1 MLGELPFGGTVLLE
15 LEDCA
20 LFVSEELLGGASSW
34 FEVTFVFDLDRY
46 IVAAVNA
53 SNPVKVTAAMIFF
66 VFLYISFTYTQLKVR
81 IEYFSFLAELRM
93 ISSTAIDDIIY

>member
-1 MLGELPFGGTVLLE
+1 MCVLLGILPLIEPLGMLGELPFGGTVLLE

-66 VFLYISFTYTQLKVR
+66 VFLYISF
-81 IEYFSFLAELRM
+81 
-93 ISSTAIDDIIY
+93 ISYL

>member
-1 MLGELPFGGTVLLE
+1 MLCVVLGILPLIEPLGMLGGLPFGGTALLE

-20 LFVSEELLGGASSW
+20 LFVSDELLGGASSW

-66 VFLYISFTYTQLKVR
+66 VFLYISF
-81 IEYFSFLAELRM
+81 
-93 ISSTAIDDIIY
+93 ISYL

>member
-20 LFVSEELLGGASSW
+20 LFVSEELLCGASRW
-34 FEVTFVFDLDRY
+34 PEAPFVFDLDRY

-66 VFLYISFTYTQLKVR
+66 VFLCISFTSYLKC
-81 IEYFSFLAELRM
+81 RM
-93 ISSTAIDDIIY
+93 IICERYHIKMLKKEISTDIS